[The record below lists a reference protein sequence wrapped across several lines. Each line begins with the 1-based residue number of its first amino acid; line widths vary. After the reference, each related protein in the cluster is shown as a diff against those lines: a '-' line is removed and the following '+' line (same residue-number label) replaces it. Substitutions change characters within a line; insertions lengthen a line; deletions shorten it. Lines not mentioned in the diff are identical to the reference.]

1 MNRFWGWL
9 LFIFCITLG
18 SASAAE
24 EVRVTG
30 KSVWGDTD
38 TEINY
43 IEGDVRFVQ
52 GSTVITTEKARVDTK
67 RKTALFEKGVKLAHP
82 EVSIESETLEYD
94 LKKESGTFRNNVVM
108 ERKRSKASKDK
119 GGKDPFKL
127 LTHELFFETGTK
139 NFIAKNGRI
148 EHKNFTGEADLIE
161 YSDQKQ
167 ELLLKENAK
176 LIRPKGETIQ
186 GKQIKINISEKS
198 FRVISL
204 VSVEFEVEEE
214 SD

>member
-9 LFIFCITLG
+9 LLIFYITLG
-18 SASAAE
+18 NASAAE

-30 KSVWGDTD
+30 KSVWGDTA

-52 GSTVITTEKARVDTK
+52 GSTVITTEKAQVDTK
-67 RKTALFEKGVKLAHP
+67 RKTALFEKEVKLTHP
-82 EVSIESETLEYD
+82 EVIIEAETLEYD
-94 LKKESGTFRNNVVM
+94 LKKENGTFRNNVVM
-108 ERKRSKASKDK
+108 ERKSSKRSKDK
-119 GGKDPFKL
+119 EAKDPFKL
-127 LTHELFFETGTK
+127 LTRELFFETGTK
-139 NFIAKNGRI
+139 NFIAKKGRI
-148 EHKNFTGEADLIE
+148 EHKDFTGEADLIE
-161 YSDQKQ
+161 YNDQTQ

-198 FRVISL
+198 FRVTAL

>member
-1 MNRFWGWL
+1 MNRFWGCL
-9 LFIFCITLG
+9 LLIFCITL

-30 KSVWGDTD
+30 KSVWGDTA

-67 RKTALFEKGVKLAHP
+67 RKMALFEKEVKLIHP
-82 EVSIESETLEYD
+82 EVIIEAETLEYD
-94 LKKESGTFRNNVVM
+94 LKKEIGTFRDNVIM
-108 ERKRSKASKDK
+108 ERKRSKAAKDK
-119 GGKDPFKL
+119 EAKDPFKL
-127 LTHELFFETGTK
+127 LTHELFFETETK

-148 EHKNFTGEADLIE
+148 EHKDFTGEADLIE
-161 YSDQKQ
+161 YNDQHQ

-198 FRVISL
+198 FRVTAS

-214 SD
+214 FD

>member
-1 MNRFWGWL
+1 MNRFWGRL
-9 LFIFCITLG
+9 LFIFCIILG

-30 KSVWGDTD
+30 KSVWGNTE

-67 RKTALFEKGVKLAHP
+67 RKTALFEKEVKLSHP
-82 EVSIESETLEYD
+82 EVIIESETLEYD
-94 LKKESGTFRNNVVM
+94 LKKEIGTFRNNVVM
-108 ERKRSKASKDK
+108 ERKRSKAAKDE
-119 GGKDPFKL
+119 GAKDPFKL
-127 LTHELFFETGTK
+127 FTHELFFETGTK

-148 EHKNFTGEADLIE
+148 EHKDFTGEADLIE
-161 YSDQKQ
+161 YNDQTQ
-167 ELLLKENAK
+167 ELFLKENAK

-198 FRVISL
+198 FQVSAL